1 MEIKQFVRGHASR
14 ILFVHI
20 RFFDNTDRMNVFFLW
35 RTFAAAA
42 AVGKIVF
49 QLFRINFT
57 SQSFDVHPHEQFE
70 KAIKDT
76 VFERIRRS
84 IAVKDTD
91 RENDD
96 TRDNQILHIHEPRK
110 KRAI

>member
-1 MEIKQFVRGHASR
+1 MEIKQFVRGHVPR

-49 QLFRINFT
+49 QRFRIYF
-57 SQSFDVHPHEQFE
+57 SGQSFDVHPHEQFE
-70 KAIKDT
+70 KTITDM

-96 TRDNQILHIHEPRK
+96 ARDNQILHIHEPRK